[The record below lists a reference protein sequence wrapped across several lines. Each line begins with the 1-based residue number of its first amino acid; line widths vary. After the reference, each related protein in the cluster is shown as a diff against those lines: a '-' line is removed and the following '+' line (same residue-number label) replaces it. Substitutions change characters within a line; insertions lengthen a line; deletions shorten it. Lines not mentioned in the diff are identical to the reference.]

1 MELTILGSGTC
12 VPSLERG
19 GPANLLKIGGKNIV
33 IDLGP
38 GTLNKLFK
46 AGISYK
52 DIDIVLLTH
61 FHSDHVSELNSFIQA
76 LNWTPKYTRKK
87 DLVII
92 GPVGLKKLIK
102 QGVFNIHSLPNTY
115 KIKIKEIKHKIVEK
129 KFVIK
134 SYKTPH
140 SPESLAYKFEE
151 KGKSLVISGDTDF
164 DEGLINFSKNTD
176 VLLLECSFPNNMK
189 MEGHLIPKECGLIA
203 EEAKVKK
210 LVLTHLY
217 PTSPEIIR
225 LKQTKKIFKSTI
237 LARDLMKIEI

>member
-129 KFVIK
+129 ILYYSELDKACGTYAIGLQKHIVDGLVHTSYNPVRTGTTRLSSDEPNLQNLPKFGALNIRNAFIPRK
-134 SYKTPH
+134 DHY
-140 SPESLAYKFEE
+140 F
-151 KGKSLVISGDTDF
+151 
-164 DEGLINFSKNTD
+164 INQ
-176 VLLLECSFPNNMK
+176 
-189 MEGHLIPKECGLIA
+189 
-203 EEAKVKK
+203 
-210 LVLTHLY
+210 
-217 PTSPEIIR
+217 IIVR
-225 LKQTKKIFKSTI
+225 
-237 LARDLMKIEI
+237 